1 VKIRIERDVF
11 ADAVAWAAK
20 TLPSKAAMPVLA
32 GMHLTAEDGTLS
44 LSAFDYETS
53 ARVDAPADVLQSG
66 TVLVSGRLLAE
77 IAKAIPNR
85 PVDMMLDG
93 SRVTIKCGASKFTL
107 LTMPVGEYP
116 TLPDMPPDVGVVA
129 GPVFAHAVA
138 QVAVAASKD
147 ETLPILTGML
157 VEIDGGKLTLMATD
171 RYRLALREIPWTP
184 NGADVPSSALVR
196 ARTLTDVARGIA
208 AVGDVTLSLTDD
220 DRNGMVGF
228 QVGSRRST
236 SLLVDGDYPKV
247 RALFPAESTGC
258 AVVEVAALTD
268 AVRRV
273 ALVAERNTPARMSFT
288 SGSVTVEAGAGEDAQ
303 AVESVDCTMDGPDI
317 TQAYNPHFL
326 LDGLA
331 ALTTPSVR
339 VSFTQP
345 QKPAVL
351 TGQVEASG
359 EDDPAYRHLIMPVR
373 IG

>member
-20 TLPSKAAMPVLA
+20 TIPAKAAVPALA
-32 GMHLTAEDGTLS
+32 GMHLTAGDGVLS

-53 ARVDAPADVLQSG
+53 ARVGAPADVLQSG

-77 IAKAIPNR
+77 IAKAIPDR
-85 PVDMMLDG
+85 PVDMMVDG

-116 TLPDMPPDVGVVA
+116 ALPDMPPDVGVVA
-129 GPVFAHAVA
+129 GPAFAHAVA
-138 QVAVAASKD
+138 QVAVAATKD
-147 ETLPILTGML
+147 ETLPILTGVL
-157 VEIDGGKLTLMATD
+157 VEIDGSKLTLLATD
-171 RYRLALREIPWTP
+171 RYRLAVRELAWSP
-184 NGADVPSSALVR
+184 NGALVPSSALVK
-196 ARTLTDVARGIA
+196 ARTLTDVARGLA
-208 AVGDVTLSLTDD
+208 AAGDVTLSLADD
-220 DRNGMVGF
+220 ARVGF

-236 SLLVDGDYPKV
+236 SLLVDGEYPKV
-247 RALFPAESTGC
+247 RSLFPAESSGC

-273 ALVAERNTPARMSFT
+273 ALVAERGTPARMSFT

-303 AVESVDCTMDGPDI
+303 AVEAVDCTLDGDDI
-317 TQAYNPHFL
+317 TQAYNPQFL
-326 LDGLA
+326 ADGMA
-331 ALTTPSVR
+331 ALTTPFVR
-339 VSFTQP
+339 LSFTEP

-351 TGQVEASG
+351 TGQAEASG
-359 EDDPAYRHLIMPVR
+359 DDDGSYRYLLMPVR